1 MTDDDDDDADIL
13 LIRYGLGKITFQELS
28 DKFSTLAPPPKK
40 PDPKNWAQVYQQAEE
55 GDDSLPAVLSRA
67 RYAGNIN
74 ATEEAKLRAVY
85 GKGGKSSRSF

>member
-1 MTDDDDDDADIL
+1 MSDDADIL

-28 DKFSTLAPPPKK
+28 DKFGALASPPKK
-40 PDPKNWAQVYQQAEE
+40 PVPKNWAQVYQQAEE

-74 ATEEAKLRAVY
+74 AAEEAKLRAVY
-85 GKGGKSSRSF
+85 RKSSRSAL